1 MANTTKTFLDLIQ
14 EYSIKIPL
22 IQRDYAQGR
31 ETEES
36 KAIKFLEAIKTGC
49 KEKLNLDFVYGQ
61 INGDNKSEFVPLDGQ
76 QRLTTL
82 FLLHWYL
89 SLEKKYI
96 DVLKRFTYEVRSSS
110 TDFIKALTD
119 EENWKTYKKF
129 SIRQQIENSN
139 WFYLSWKND
148 PTVVSI
154 LNMLNLIEKYFYA
167 ETLEEL
173 NNITF
178 EVLYLDEFNL
188 TDELYV
194 KMNARGKPLSTF
206 ENFKAEFERYIDYSD
221 DDKEKIAKN
230 KAKMDNGWLNIF
242 WNLSKKLVEEEKKN
256 LSEAPKLAD
265 KMFYNFFY
273 NVTFNFFLEEQPKG
287 TKILTIKN
295 QEFNIISDKKSHE
308 GFIQSCSIFD
318 FYKSVYGTEKS
329 INTLK
334 VKEIV
339 TLLDTLKEDI
349 VFRSFVKELDI
360 SQWDRARF
368 YALSLGYIYKL
379 DEVKFNRWKRVSFN
393 LINNQL
399 IQSPDDLIRTIHSL
413 RSLIELLISKTT
425 KKDKKDIY
433 ELIQNAPDNIDYFT
447 KIQREEESLKAH
459 LILENEIWENE
470 IIEAES
476 NWYLDGQIGFLL
488 EFSNNSLDEFKE
500 YRNKFSALWELAKNK
515 QNIDKEQLKQQQVLI
530 YQALLTKGDYL
541 PPLGSNYTF
550 CSFDAT
556 SPRQRNDNWRKV
568 FNSDKLRATEDNIQR
583 KKYLQQL
590 LDDSN
595 FDKNDISS
603 SLKTIIA
610 NSQIDDFRRYFIEKS
625 EYIEYCKKLQLRYID
640 ETQIYLL
647 KTTQMNGAHT
657 ELYSWNLFNK
667 EFGLASKRK
676 EWWRLESDKIFKPF
690 QITWYKESI
699 SWDKPSII
707 LGDFKYEDQSIILN
721 ITYKEESYSILVAN
735 EEAESLNTNLLE
747 TLKELGFSDDNT
759 KNAIAYSDVL
769 SEIEKICNKLNELI

>member
-14 EYSIKIPL
+14 DYSIKIPL

-31 ETEES
+31 ETEKS

-61 INGDNKSEFVPLDGQ
+61 INGSSNSEFIPLDGQ

-82 FLLHWYL
+82 FLLHWYI
-89 SLEKKYI
+89 SLENRYI

-119 EENWKTYKKF
+119 EENWKTYKKVN
-129 SIRQQIENSN
+129 IKQQIENSN
-139 WFYLSWKND
+139 WFFLSWKND

-154 LNMLNLIEKYFYA
+154 LNMLNLIEKFFFE
-167 ETLEEL
+167 ETIEDL

-188 TDELYV
+188 SDELYV

-206 ENFKAEFERYIDYSD
+206 ENFKAEFERYLDYSD
-221 DDKEKIAKN
+221 DDKKQIAKN
-230 KAKMDNGWLNIF
+230 KAKMDNNWLNIF
-242 WNLSKKLVEEEKKN
+242 WNLSKKLVEEENKS

-265 KMFYNFFY
+265 QMFYNFFY
-273 NVTFNFFLEEQPKG
+273 NITFNFFLEELPKG
-287 TKILTIKN
+287 TKTLTIKS
-295 QEFNIISDKKSHE
+295 QEFNIISDKKSRE
-308 GFIQSCSIFD
+308 GFIQNCSIFD
-318 FYKSVYGTEKS
+318 FYKNVYGTEKN
-329 INTLK
+329 INILK

-339 TLLDTLKEDI
+339 TLLDTLKEDV
-349 VFRSFVKELDI
+349 VFKSFVKELDI

-379 DEVKFNRWKRVSFN
+379 DEVEFNRWKRVSFN

-399 IQSPDDLIRTIHSL
+399 IQSPEDLIRTIHSL

-425 KKDKKDIY
+425 NKDIY
-433 ELIQNAPDNIDYFT
+433 ELIQNTPDNIDYFT
-447 KIQREEESLKAH
+447 KIQREEESLKAY
-459 LILENEIWENE
+459 LILENAMWENE
-470 IIEAES
+470 IINAEN

-500 YRNKFSALWELAKNK
+500 YRNKFSALWELAQNK
-515 QNIDKEQLKQQQVLI
+515 QNLDKEQLKYQQLLI

-583 KKYLQQL
+583 KEYLQQL
-590 LDDSN
+590 LDDSSFN
-595 FDKNDISS
+595 INDVKL
-603 SLKTIIA
+603 SLETIIA
-610 NSQIDDFRRYFIEKS
+610 NSQVDDFRRYFIENR

-640 ETQIYLL
+640 EHQIYLL

-657 ELYSWNLFNK
+657 ELYTWNLFNK

-699 SWDKPSII
+699 SWDKPSIV
-707 LGDFKYEDQSIILN
+707 LGDFNYEDQSIILN
-721 ITYKEESYSILVAN
+721 IVYKEESYSISVEN
-735 EEAESLNTNLLE
+735 EEKESFKTSISG

-759 KNAIAYSDVL
+759 KNDIAYNDIL
-769 SEIEKICNKLNELI
+769 SEIEKICTKLNELK

>member
-31 ETEES
+31 ISEES
-36 KAIKFLEAIKTGC
+36 KAIKFLEAIKSGC
-49 KEKLNLDFVYGQ
+49 NEKLNLDFVYGQ
-61 INGDNKSEFVPLDGQ
+61 TNTKHSEFIPLDGQ

-89 SLEKKYI
+89 SLENEYLE
-96 DVLKRFTYEVRSSS
+96 VLKKFTYEVRSSS

-119 EENWKTYKKF
+119 KEHWKTYKK
-129 SIRQQIENSN
+129 INIKPQIENSN
-139 WFYLSWKND
+139 WFFLSWKND

-154 LNMLNLIEKYFYA
+154 LNMLNLIEKYFS
-167 ETLEEL
+167 EERIEDL

-178 EVLYLDEFNL
+178 EILYLDEFNL

-194 KMNARGKPLSTF
+194 KMNARGKPLSIF
-206 ENFKAEFERYIDYSD
+206 ENFKAEFERYIDNSD
-221 DDKEKIAKN
+221 DDKEQIAKN
-230 KAKMDNGWLNIF
+230 KAKLDNDWLNIF
-242 WNLSKKLVEEEKKN
+242 WNLSKELVKEEKKD

-265 KMFYNFFY
+265 QMFYNFFY
-273 NVTFNFFLEEQPKG
+273 NMTFNFLLEKQPKG
-287 TKILTIKN
+287 TKVLTIKN
-295 QEFNIISDKKSHE
+295 QEFNIISDKKSRE
-308 GFIQSCSIFD
+308 GFIQKCSIFD
-318 FYKSVYGTEKS
+318 FYKNVYGTEKN
-329 INTLK
+329 INILK

-339 TLLDTLKEDI
+339 TLLDTLKEDM
-349 VFRSFVKELDI
+349 VFKSFVKELDI
-360 SQWDRARF
+360 SQWDRVRF

-379 DEVKFNRWKRVSFN
+379 DELEFNRWKRVSFN

-399 IQSPDDLIRTIHSL
+399 IQSPEDLIRTIHSL

-425 KKDKKDIY
+425 NKDIY
-433 ELIQNAPDNIDYFT
+433 ALIQNTPDNIDYFT

-459 LILENEIWENE
+459 LILENETWENE
-470 IIEAES
+470 IINAEN

-488 EFSNNSLDEFKE
+488 EFSKNSLDEFKK
-500 YRNKFSALWELAKNK
+500 YRNKFSALWELAQNK
-515 QNIDKEQLKQQQVLI
+515 QSIDKDQLKHQQVLI

-568 FNSDKLRATEDNIQR
+568 FNSDKLRATEDDIKR
-583 KKYLQQL
+583 KTYLQKL
-590 LDDSN
+590 LDDPN
-595 FDKNDISS
+595 FDINDVKS
-603 SLKTIIA
+603 SLNKIIV
-610 NSQIDDFRRYFIEKS
+610 NSQIDDFRKYFIENR
-625 EYIEYCKKLQLRYID
+625 EYIEYCEKLQLRYID
-640 ETQIYLL
+640 EHQIYLL

-676 EWWRLESDKIFKPF
+676 EWWRLESDKVFKPF
-690 QITWYKESI
+690 QTTWYKESI
-699 SWDKPSII
+699 SWDKPSIV
-707 LGDFKYEDQSIILN
+707 LSDFNFEDQNITLN
-721 ITYKEESYSILVAN
+721 IIYKEGSYSISVKN
-735 EEAESLNTNLLE
+735 EQKEPLNTSILE
-747 TLKELGFSDDNT
+747 VLKELGFSDDNT
-759 KNAIAYSDVL
+759 KNEITYSDIL
-769 SEIEKICNKLNELI
+769 SEIENICSKLNELI

>member
-14 EYSIKIPL
+14 DYSIKIPL

-61 INGDNKSEFVPLDGQ
+61 INGSSNSEFIPLDGQ

-82 FLLHWYL
+82 FLLHWYI
-89 SLEKKYI
+89 SLENRYI

-119 EENWKTYKKF
+119 EENWKTYKKVN
-129 SIRQQIENSN
+129 IKQQIENSN
-139 WFYLSWKND
+139 WFFLSWKND

-154 LNMLNLIEKYFYA
+154 LNMLNLIEKFFFE
-167 ETLEEL
+167 ETIEDL

-188 TDELYV
+188 SDELYV

-206 ENFKAEFERYIDYSD
+206 ENFKAEFERYLDYSD
-221 DDKEKIAKN
+221 DDKKQIAKN
-230 KAKMDNGWLNIF
+230 KSKMDNNWLNIF
-242 WNLSKKLVEEEKKN
+242 WNLSKKLVEEENKS

-265 KMFYNFFY
+265 QMFYNFFY
-273 NVTFNFFLEEQPKG
+273 NITFNFFLEELPKG
-287 TKILTIKN
+287 TKTLTIKS
-295 QEFNIISDKKSHE
+295 QEFNIISDKKSRE
-308 GFIQSCSIFD
+308 GFIQNCSIFD
-318 FYKSVYGTEKS
+318 FYKNVYGTEKN
-329 INTLK
+329 INILK

-339 TLLDTLKEDI
+339 TLLDTLKEDV
-349 VFRSFVKELDI
+349 VFKSFVKELDI

-379 DEVKFNRWKRVSFN
+379 DEVEFNRWKRVSFN

-399 IQSPDDLIRTIHSL
+399 IQSPEDLIRTIHSL

-425 KKDKKDIY
+425 NKDIY
-433 ELIQNAPDNIDYFT
+433 ELIQNTPDNIDYFT
-447 KIQREEESLKAH
+447 KIQREEESLKAY
-459 LILENEIWENE
+459 LILENAMWENE
-470 IIEAES
+470 IINAEN

-500 YRNKFSALWELAKNK
+500 YRNKFSALWELAQNK
-515 QNIDKEQLKQQQVLI
+515 QNLDKEQLKYQQLLI

-583 KKYLQQL
+583 KEYLQQL
-590 LDDSN
+590 LDDSSFN
-595 FDKNDISS
+595 INDVKL
-603 SLKTIIA
+603 SLETIIA
-610 NSQIDDFRRYFIEKS
+610 NSQVDDFRRYFIENR

-640 ETQIYLL
+640 EHQIYLL

-657 ELYSWNLFNK
+657 ELYTWNLFNK

-699 SWDKPSII
+699 SWDKPSIV
-707 LGDFKYEDQSIILN
+707 LGDFNYEDQSIILN
-721 ITYKEESYSILVAN
+721 IVYKEESYSISVEN
-735 EEAESLNTNLLE
+735 EEKESFKTSISG

-759 KNAIAYSDVL
+759 KNDIAYNDIL
-769 SEIEKICNKLNELI
+769 SEIEKICTKLNELK

>member
-14 EYSIKIPL
+14 DYSIKIPL

-31 ETEES
+31 ETEKS

-61 INGDNKSEFVPLDGQ
+61 INGSSNSEFIPLDGQ

-82 FLLHWYL
+82 FLLHWYI
-89 SLEKKYI
+89 SLENRYI

-119 EENWKTYKKF
+119 EENWKTYKKVN
-129 SIRQQIENSN
+129 IKQQIENSN
-139 WFYLSWKND
+139 WFFLSWKND

-154 LNMLNLIEKYFYA
+154 LNMLNLIEKFFFE
-167 ETLEEL
+167 ETIEDL

-188 TDELYV
+188 SDELYV

-206 ENFKAEFERYIDYSD
+206 ENFKAEFERYLDYSD
-221 DDKEKIAKN
+221 DDKKQIAKN
-230 KAKMDNGWLNIF
+230 KSKMDNNWLNIF
-242 WNLSKKLVEEEKKN
+242 WNLSKKLVEEENKS

-265 KMFYNFFY
+265 QMFYNFFY
-273 NVTFNFFLEEQPKG
+273 NITFNFFLEELPKG
-287 TKILTIKN
+287 TKTLTIKS
-295 QEFNIISDKKSHE
+295 QEFNIISDKKSRE
-308 GFIQSCSIFD
+308 GFIQNCSIFD
-318 FYKSVYGTEKS
+318 FYKNVYGTEKN
-329 INTLK
+329 INILK

-339 TLLDTLKEDI
+339 TLLDTLKEDV
-349 VFRSFVKELDI
+349 VFKSFVKELDI

-379 DEVKFNRWKRVSFN
+379 DEVEFNRWKRVSFN

-399 IQSPDDLIRTIHSL
+399 IQSPEDLIRTIHSL

-425 KKDKKDIY
+425 NKDIY
-433 ELIQNAPDNIDYFT
+433 ELIQNTPDNIDYFT
-447 KIQREEESLKAH
+447 KIQREEESLKAY
-459 LILENEIWENE
+459 LILENAMWENE
-470 IIEAES
+470 IINAEN

-500 YRNKFSALWELAKNK
+500 YRNKFSALWELAQNK
-515 QNIDKEQLKQQQVLI
+515 QNLDKEQLKYQQLLI

-583 KKYLQQL
+583 KEYLQQL
-590 LDDSN
+590 LDDSSFN
-595 FDKNDISS
+595 INDVKL
-603 SLKTIIA
+603 SLETIIA
-610 NSQIDDFRRYFIEKS
+610 NSQVDDFRRYFIENR

-640 ETQIYLL
+640 EHQIYLL

-657 ELYSWNLFNK
+657 ELYTWNLFNK

-699 SWDKPSII
+699 SWDKPSIV
-707 LGDFKYEDQSIILN
+707 LGDFNYEDQSIILN
-721 ITYKEESYSILVAN
+721 IVYKEESYSISVEN
-735 EEAESLNTNLLE
+735 EEKESFKTSISG

-759 KNAIAYSDVL
+759 KNDIAYNDIL
-769 SEIEKICNKLNELI
+769 SEIEKICTKLNELK

>member
-1 MANTTKTFLDLIQ
+1 M
-14 EYSIKIPL
+14 
-22 IQRDYAQGR
+22 
-31 ETEES
+31 
-36 KAIKFLEAIKTGC
+36 
-49 KEKLNLDFVYGQ
+49 
-61 INGDNKSEFVPLDGQ
+61 
-76 QRLTTL
+76 
-82 FLLHWYL
+82 
-89 SLEKKYI
+89 SLENEYLE
-96 DVLKRFTYEVRSSS
+96 VLKKFTYEVRSSS

-119 EENWKTYKKF
+119 EKNCKEYKK
-129 SIRQQIENSN
+129 SNIKQQIENSN
-139 WFYLSWKND
+139 WFFLSWKND

-154 LNMLNLIEKYFYA
+154 LNMLNLIEKFFFE
-167 ETLEEL
+167 ETIEDL

-188 TDELYV
+188 SDELYV

-206 ENFKAEFERYIDYSD
+206 ENFKAEFERYLDYSD
-221 DDKEKIAKN
+221 DDKKQIAKN
-230 KAKMDNGWLNIF
+230 KAKMDNNWLNIF
-242 WNLSKKLVEEEKKN
+242 WNLSKKLVEEENKS

-265 KMFYNFFY
+265 QMFYNFFY
-273 NVTFNFFLEEQPKG
+273 NITFNFFLEELPKG
-287 TKILTIKN
+287 TKTLTIKS
-295 QEFNIISDKKSHE
+295 QEFNIISDKKSRE
-308 GFIQSCSIFD
+308 GFIQNCSIFD
-318 FYKSVYGTEKS
+318 FYKNVYGTEKN
-329 INTLK
+329 INILK

-339 TLLDTLKEDI
+339 TLLDTLKEDV
-349 VFRSFVKELDI
+349 VFKSFVKELDI

-379 DEVKFNRWKRVSFN
+379 DEVEFNRWKRVSFN

-399 IQSPDDLIRTIHSL
+399 IQSPEDLIRTIHSL

-425 KKDKKDIY
+425 NKDIY
-433 ELIQNAPDNIDYFT
+433 ELIQNTPDNIDYFT
-447 KIQREEESLKAH
+447 KIQREEESLKAY
-459 LILENEIWENE
+459 LILENAMWENE
-470 IIEAES
+470 IINAEN

-500 YRNKFSALWELAKNK
+500 YRNKFSALWELAQNK
-515 QNIDKEQLKQQQVLI
+515 QNLDKEQLKYQQLLI

-583 KKYLQQL
+583 KEYLQQL
-590 LDDSN
+590 LDDSSFN
-595 FDKNDISS
+595 INDVKL
-603 SLKTIIA
+603 SLETIIA
-610 NSQIDDFRRYFIEKS
+610 NSQVDDFRRYFIENR

-640 ETQIYLL
+640 EHQIYLL

-657 ELYSWNLFNK
+657 ELYTWNLFNK

-699 SWDKPSII
+699 SWDKPSIV
-707 LGDFKYEDQSIILN
+707 LGDFNYEDQSIILN
-721 ITYKEESYSILVAN
+721 IVYKEESYSISVEN
-735 EEAESLNTNLLE
+735 EEKESFKTSISG

-759 KNAIAYSDVL
+759 KNDIAYNDIL
-769 SEIEKICNKLNELI
+769 SEIEKICTKLNELK

>member
-14 EYSIKIPL
+14 DYNIKIPL

-31 ETEES
+31 GSEEN
-36 KAIKFLEAIKTGC
+36 KAIKFLEAIKAGC

-61 INGDNKSEFVPLDGQ
+61 TNTKHSEFIPLDGQ

-89 SLEKKYI
+89 SLENKYL
-96 DVLKRFTYEVRSSS
+96 DVLKKFTYEVRSSS

-119 EENWKTYKKF
+119 EENWRKYKRVNIK
-129 SIRQQIENSN
+129 QQIENSN
-139 WFYLSWKND
+139 WFFLSWKND

-154 LNMLNLIEKYFYA
+154 LNMLNLIEKYFSE
-167 ETLEEL
+167 ETIEEL

-188 TDELYV
+188 SDELYV

-221 DDKEKIAKN
+221 DDKEQIVKN
-230 KAKMDNGWLNIF
+230 KAKMDNDWLNIF
-242 WNLSKKLVEEEKKN
+242 WNLSKKLVEEENKN

-265 KMFYNFFY
+265 QMFYNFFY
-273 NVTFNFFLEEQPKG
+273 NMTFNFFLEEQPKG
-287 TKILTIKN
+287 TKTLTIKS
-295 QEFNIISDKKSHE
+295 QEFNIISDKKSRE
-308 GFIQSCSIFD
+308 GFIQKCSIFD
-318 FYKSVYGTEKS
+318 FYKNVYGTEQN
-329 INTLK
+329 INILK

-339 TLLDTLKEDI
+339 TLLDTLKEDM
-349 VFRSFVKELDI
+349 VFKSFVKDLDI

-379 DEVKFNRWKRVSFN
+379 DEVEFNRWKRVSFN

-399 IQSPDDLIRTIHSL
+399 IQSPEDLIRTIHSL
-413 RSLIELLISKTT
+413 RSLIELLIT
-425 KKDKKDIY
+425 KITSKDIY
-433 ELIQNAPDNIDYFT
+433 ELIQNTPDNIDYFT
-447 KIQREEESLKAH
+447 KIQREEESLKAR
-459 LILENEIWENE
+459 LILENEIWESE
-470 IIEAES
+470 IIDAEN

-488 EFSNNSLDEFKE
+488 DFANNSLDKFKK
-500 YRNKFSALWELAKNK
+500 YRNKFNALWEFAQNK
-515 QNIDKEQLKQQQVLI
+515 QSLDKEQLMDQQILI

-556 SPRQRNDNWRKV
+556 SPRQKNDNWRKV
-568 FNSDKLRATEDNIQR
+568 FNSDKLKATQDNIQR
-583 KKYLQQL
+583 KAYLQQL

-595 FDKNDISS
+595 FNINDVKL
-603 SLKTIIA
+603 SLETIIA
-610 NSQIDDFRRYFIEKS
+610 NSQVDDFRRYFIENR
-625 EYIEYCKKLQLRYID
+625 EYIEYCKKLQLRYIN
-640 ETQIYLL
+640 ENKIYLL

-657 ELYSWNLFNK
+657 ELYTWNLFNK

-676 EWWRLESDKIFKPF
+676 EWWRLESDKVFAPF
-690 QITWYKESI
+690 ETTWYKESM
-699 SWDKPSII
+699 SWDPPCIVLS
-707 LGDFKYEDQSIILN
+707 DFKFEDQSIIMS
-721 ITYKEESYSILVAN
+721 IIYKDESYSISVEN
-735 EEAESLNTNLLE
+735 EEEEPFNTSISGV
-747 TLKELGFSDDNT
+747 LKELGFSDDNMRDE
-759 KNAIAYSDVL
+759 IAYSEII
-769 SEIEKICNKLNELI
+769 SEIEKVCTRLNGLV

>member
-14 EYSIKIPL
+14 DYSIKIPL

-61 INGDNKSEFVPLDGQ
+61 INGSSNSEFIPLDGQ

-82 FLLHWYL
+82 FLLHWYI
-89 SLEKKYI
+89 SLENRYI

-119 EENWKTYKKF
+119 EENWKTYKKVN
-129 SIRQQIENSN
+129 IKQQIENSN
-139 WFYLSWKND
+139 WFFLSWKND

-154 LNMLNLIEKYFYA
+154 LNMLNLIEKFFFE
-167 ETLEEL
+167 ETIEDL

-188 TDELYV
+188 SDELYV

-206 ENFKAEFERYIDYSD
+206 ENFKAEFERYLDYSD
-221 DDKEKIAKN
+221 DDKKQIAKN
-230 KAKMDNGWLNIF
+230 KAKMDNNWLNIF
-242 WNLSKKLVEEEKKN
+242 WNLSKKLVEEENKS

-265 KMFYNFFY
+265 QMFYNFFY
-273 NVTFNFFLEEQPKG
+273 NITFNFFLEELPKG
-287 TKILTIKN
+287 TKTLTIKS
-295 QEFNIISDKKSHE
+295 QEFNIISDKKSRE
-308 GFIQSCSIFD
+308 GFIQNCSIFD
-318 FYKSVYGTEKS
+318 FYKNVYGTEKN
-329 INTLK
+329 INILK

-339 TLLDTLKEDI
+339 TLLDTLKEDV
-349 VFRSFVKELDI
+349 VFKSFVKELDI

-379 DEVKFNRWKRVSFN
+379 DEVEFNRWKRVSFN

-399 IQSPDDLIRTIHSL
+399 IQSPEDLIRTIHSL

-425 KKDKKDIY
+425 NKDIY
-433 ELIQNAPDNIDYFT
+433 ELIQNTPDNIDYFT
-447 KIQREEESLKAH
+447 KIQREEESLKAY
-459 LILENEIWENE
+459 LILENAMWENE
-470 IIEAES
+470 IINAEN

-500 YRNKFSALWELAKNK
+500 YRNKFSALWELAQNK
-515 QNIDKEQLKQQQVLI
+515 QNLDKEQLKYQQLLI

-583 KKYLQQL
+583 KEYLQQL
-590 LDDSN
+590 LDDSSFN
-595 FDKNDISS
+595 INDVKL
-603 SLKTIIA
+603 SLETIIA
-610 NSQIDDFRRYFIEKS
+610 NSQVDDFRRYFIENR

-640 ETQIYLL
+640 EHQIYLL

-657 ELYSWNLFNK
+657 ELYTWNLFNK

-699 SWDKPSII
+699 SWDKPSIV
-707 LGDFKYEDQSIILN
+707 LGDFNYEDQSIILN
-721 ITYKEESYSILVAN
+721 IVYKEESYSISVEN
-735 EEAESLNTNLLE
+735 EEKESFKTSISG

-759 KNAIAYSDVL
+759 KNDIAYNDIL
-769 SEIEKICNKLNELI
+769 SEIEKICTKLNELK

>member
-14 EYSIKIPL
+14 DYSIKIPL

-61 INGDNKSEFVPLDGQ
+61 INGSSNSEFIPLDGQ

-82 FLLHWYL
+82 FLLHWYI
-89 SLEKKYI
+89 SLENRYI

-119 EENWKTYKKF
+119 EENWKTYKKVN
-129 SIRQQIENSN
+129 IKQQIENSN
-139 WFYLSWKND
+139 WFFLSWKND

-154 LNMLNLIEKYFYA
+154 LNMLNLIEKFFFE
-167 ETLEEL
+167 ETIEDL
-173 NNITF
+173 NSITF

-188 TDELYV
+188 SDELYV

-206 ENFKAEFERYIDYSD
+206 ENFKAEFERYLDYSD
-221 DDKEKIAKN
+221 DDKKQIAKN
-230 KAKMDNGWLNIF
+230 KSKMDNNWLNIF
-242 WNLSKKLVEEEKKN
+242 WNLSKKLVEEENKS

-265 KMFYNFFY
+265 QMFYNFFY
-273 NVTFNFFLEEQPKG
+273 NITFNFFLEKLPKG
-287 TKILTIKN
+287 TKTLTIKS
-295 QEFNIISDKKSHE
+295 QEFNIISDKKSRE
-308 GFIQSCSIFD
+308 GFIQNCSIFD
-318 FYKSVYGTEKS
+318 FYKNVYETEKN
-329 INTLK
+329 INILK

-339 TLLDTLKEDI
+339 TLLDTLKEDV
-349 VFRSFVKELDI
+349 VFKSFVKELDI

-379 DEVKFNRWKRVSFN
+379 DEVEFNRWKRVSFN

-399 IQSPDDLIRTIHSL
+399 IQSPEDLIRTIHSL

-425 KKDKKDIY
+425 NKDIY
-433 ELIQNAPDNIDYFT
+433 ELIQNTPDNIDYFT
-447 KIQREEESLKAH
+447 KIQREEESLKAY
-459 LILENEIWENE
+459 LILENAMWENE
-470 IIEAES
+470 IINAEN

-500 YRNKFSALWELAKNK
+500 YRNKFSALWELAQNK
-515 QNIDKEQLKQQQVLI
+515 QNLDKEQLKYQQLLI

-583 KKYLQQL
+583 KEYLQQL
-590 LDDSN
+590 LDDSSFN
-595 FDKNDISS
+595 INDVKL
-603 SLKTIIA
+603 SLETIIA
-610 NSQIDDFRRYFIEKS
+610 NSQVDDFRRYFIENR

-640 ETQIYLL
+640 EHQIYLL

-657 ELYSWNLFNK
+657 ELYTWNLFNK

-699 SWDKPSII
+699 SWDKPSIV
-707 LGDFKYEDQSIILN
+707 LGDFNYEDQSIILN
-721 ITYKEESYSILVAN
+721 IVYKEESYSISVEN
-735 EEAESLNTNLLE
+735 EEKESFKTSISG

-759 KNAIAYSDVL
+759 KNDIAYNDIL
-769 SEIEKICNKLNELI
+769 SEIEKICTKLNELK